1 MLQFC
6 NYGTVFFHFQQSE
19 NVKPQTKYI
28 WLIPLFSLRTHDK
41 WQSLWVQKLG
51 RSLRSPWGLTYFMF
65 SSLTCELE
73 NFVQPYN
80 FTALQNL
87 NHVFIII
94 FHVASDYN
102 YNVSFPHNF

>member
-1 MLQFC
+1 
-6 NYGTVFFHFQQSE
+6 
-19 NVKPQTKYI
+19 
-28 WLIPLFSLRTHDK
+28 
-41 WQSLWVQKLG
+41 
-51 RSLRSPWGLTYFMF
+51 MF

-87 NHVFIII
+87 SHVFIII

>member
-65 SSLTCELE
+65 SSLVVSIAEA
-73 NFVQPYN
+73 
-80 FTALQNL
+80 TATTNL
-87 NHVFIII
+87 I
-94 FHVASDYN
+94 SLK
-102 YNVSFPHNF
+102 